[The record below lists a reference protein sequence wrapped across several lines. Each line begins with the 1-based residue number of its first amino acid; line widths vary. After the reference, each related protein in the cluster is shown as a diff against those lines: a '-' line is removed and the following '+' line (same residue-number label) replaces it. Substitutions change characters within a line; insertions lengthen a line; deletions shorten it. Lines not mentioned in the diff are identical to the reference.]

1 MMFPPGFLNSIGKF
15 EISGMTLHPIVNSRK
30 VLFKKGNKLLYSSLR
45 LLKLELKNKWKMIV
59 IDYNKK

>member
-1 MMFPPGFLNSIGKF
+1 
-15 EISGMTLHPIVNSRK
+15 MTLHPIVNSRK
-30 VLFKKGNKLLYSSLR
+30 VLFKKGNKYSSLR